1 MDFGAAMDLSRSLR
15 DYVEHHHKLRAA
27 HIAVGVLCV
36 LHKSANCSPDHLREK
51 DTSALAAIQ
60 ASATVKIVKVVA
72 SFLASIQKVESN
84 ALVKL

>member
-15 DYVEHHHKLRAA
+15 DYVEHHRNWRAA
-27 HIAVGVLCV
+27 HIAVGVLFV
-36 LHKSANCSPDHLREK
+36 LHKAANCSPDHLCEK

-60 ASATVKIVKVVA
+60 TEATVEIVKVVA

-84 ALVKL
+84 VLVKL